1 MTDDKKASVLIS
13 KSLRY
18 KLSGDE
24 KSEVEENLE
33 NSPEARKF
41 AKLSR
46 LIQDSVR
53 IATQS
58 AVEDDAAIAPGLSN
72 AAKDR
77 LRSSV
82 HKALSESAVSAVAT
96 TGKASDETQVERT
109 LIASTEPGFDDS
121 ENHRIVKSRFNIVRK
136 LGEGGL
142 GTVWLARDNR
152 LKRNVAIK
160 EMKLSALES
169 PAAWNRFRREAE
181 ITGHLEHPAIV
192 PLYLFG
198 INEVTQ
204 QPFYAMRFVGKRML
218 SDAIVELH
226 ERAENCKVRNHL
238 RLHRLLGNFLRVCEA
253 IAFAHS
259 RGVIHRDLKPEN
271 IAIDNFGQVIVL
283 DWGLAKVLDTAELGT
298 QMLLEDRGFDDS
310 ALSQTMAGEVV
321 GTPLYM
327 SPEQAAG
334 DLDSIDERTDIYG
347 LGAILFSI
355 LSGHAPH
362 EKTAE
367 TTDSDARVAA
377 VLQAIAEGNTPS
389 PSEYSSCVPRTLERI
404 CMRAMASKRFMRFE
418 STMELADA
426 VEAWMA
432 GQTNR
437 AAEYENLRMEGRE
450 LKNDFQA
457 CVDDLE
463 SNVRFASLLPPIQ
476 ELMNPKHGE
485 DEATWR
491 ERLATIFTGLLRA
504 KPTFSR
510 IVFNKVEGDQ
520 FTELVRTERHSR
532 DRTTIRKVPRSRLR
546 TGKVNAFIERT
557 LEQQPEEVYSSLVCN
572 PMCENTPGSDDTHL
586 VVGLPIYDE
595 QTEDLFGVIMIDCDL
610 ESIFERQL
618 RRRSIATEM
627 IVACDTFHT
636 LTHAVDGSFVQES
649 TAKPVS
655 EVQPEFMPAIDE
667 LQSAAEYLDET
678 DQTVYGARL
687 WLQER
692 RHGVMYLLRLA
703 EQ

>member
-18 KLSGDE
+18 KLDGEE
-24 KSEVEENLE
+24 KSEVEQNLE
-33 NSPEARKF
+33 SSVEARKF

-53 IATQS
+53 IG
-58 AVEDDAAIAPGLSN
+58 VEDNPDLAPGLSGD
-72 AAKDR
+72 AKDR

-82 HKALSESAVSAVAT
+82 SEAIRSSAI
-96 TGKASDETQVERT
+96 TGISTANNAEAGTQIERT
-109 LIASTEPGFDDS
+109 LIGSAEPSLDSTSD
-121 ENHRIVKSRFNIVRK
+121 HRVVKSRFNIVRK

-160 EMKLSALES
+160 EMRLSALES

-198 INEVTQ
+198 VNEASQ

-226 ERAENCKVRNHL
+226 ERSDSCKVQSHL

-298 QMLLEDRGFDDS
+298 QMLLEEPGFDEA
-310 ALSQTMAGEVV
+310 ALAQTMAGEVV

-355 LSGHAPH
+355 LTGHAPH

-367 TTDSDARVAA
+367 TTESDARVAA
-377 VLQAIAEGNTPS
+377 VLQAIAEGTTPR
-389 PSEYSSCVPRTLERI
+389 PTDYAPCIPRTLEKI
-404 CMRAMASKRFMRFE
+404 CMRAMAGKRFMRFE
-418 STMELADA
+418 SAMDLANA

-476 ELMNPKHGE
+476 ELISPETNE
-485 DEATWR
+485 NESVWR
-491 ERLATIFTGLLRA
+491 ERLTTIFTGLLRA
-504 KPTFSR
+504 KPMFSR
-510 IVFNKVEGDQ
+510 IVFSKVEGDE
-520 FTELVRTERHSR
+520 FTELVRTERHTR
-532 DRTTIRKVPRSRLR
+532 DRATVRKVPRSRLR
-546 TGKVNAFIERT
+546 TGKVNSFIERT

-572 PMCENTPGSDDTHL
+572 PMCEKSPASTETHL

-595 QTEDLFGVIMIDCDL
+595 QTEEPFGVIMIDCDI
-610 ESIFERQL
+610 EAIFERQL
-618 RRRSIATEM
+618 RRRSVAAEM

-636 LTHAVDGSFVQES
+636 LTHAVDGNTVPESF
-649 TAKPVS
+649 AKPVKD
-655 EVQPEFMPAIDE
+655 VQPDFLGAIDE
-667 LQSAAEYLDET
+667 LQTSSEYLDDT
-678 DQTVYGARL
+678 NQTTYGARL
-687 WLQER
+687 WLQEK
-692 RHGVMYLLRLA
+692 RHGIMYLLRLA
-703 EQ
+703 DQ